1 MKERNEKPVNE
12 AQSEN
17 PIMTIRE
24 VTDSLNELEE
34 HEMINDPN
42 FMENLRIAAIDTA
55 DGKSKDWSDMLQ

>member
-12 AQSEN
+12 ALSEN
-17 PIMTIRE
+17 PIMAIRE
-24 VTDSLNELEE
+24 VTGSLDELEE

-42 FMENLRIAAIDTA
+42 FMENLRIAAKDIA